1 MIVSFLMLTAGQQQ
15 RRLQIQSGRYDIN
28 HCAVA
33 AELFIESMN
42 INVKEK
48 GGNRFFS
55 PRDRCPYSFL
65 LLAGDRCQQQRQ
77 IQPVHRDRGVAYD
90 GGKHAM
96 VVVLGRSLQKIMVPC
111 RSVMRYS
118 KSTRYDMVSY
128 QVVPYSHHDVVQ
140 FTFFPGQGRFFGVT
154 DRHSA
159 LFASCKFW

>member
-1 MIVSFLMLTAGQQQ
+1 MGSNFFLTVRLWSMIVSFLMLAAGQQQ

-28 HCAVA
+28 HAVA

-55 PRDRCPYSFL
+55 PRARCPYSFL
-65 LLAGDRCQQQRQ
+65 LLAGDRCQRQRQ

-96 VVVLGRSLQKIMVPC
+96 VVSWWWCL
-111 RSVMRYS
+111 
-118 KSTRYDMVSY
+118 
-128 QVVPYSHHDVVQ
+128 DV
-140 FTFFPGQGRFFGVT
+140 
-154 DRHSA
+154 H
-159 LFASCKFW
+159 CKK